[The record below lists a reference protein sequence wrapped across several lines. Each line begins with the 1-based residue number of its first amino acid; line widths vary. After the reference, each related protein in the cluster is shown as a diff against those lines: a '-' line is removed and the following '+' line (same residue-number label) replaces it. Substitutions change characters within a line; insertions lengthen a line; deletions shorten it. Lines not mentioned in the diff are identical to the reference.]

1 VEDSSVRRR
10 NRSHETGRAGDF
22 ARFASLEPRCP
33 RLVALRRALG
43 AQLGLDRERPQAA
56 TESYVHRLTDA
67 DRARSLTP
75 PGTRDGGFR
84 TLYRFSNEA
93 LAEVRNAT
101 VHGFLATALVPCASG
116 YVLYW
121 AVYVKP
127 VGAVTRVY
135 MALIDPFR
143 RLIVYPALLAQ
154 TQAA

>member
-1 VEDSSVRRR
+1 MQDVLAISPVAHPSSLAVR
-10 NRSHETGRAGDF
+10 GLF
-22 ARFASLEPRCP
+22 
-33 RLVALRRALG
+33 ALRRALG

-67 DRARSLTP
+67 DRARSVTP

-101 VHGFLATALVPCASG
+101 VHAFLATALVPCAYG

-127 VGAVTRVY
+127 VGPLTRVY

-154 TQAA
+154 TQAAWSRAYG